1 MRKAGG
7 GVDDH
12 RRLRGNRY
20 PNPGCKRLQILA
32 EFLQIF
38 PSVFLYHFIIVEF
51 NLPPSPKYRS
61 SKNHNDVPGTR
72 KTWRTFVVETI
83 ERPERRLIKTM
94 NRNILKNMNQRP
106 SEPDASTS
114 VPAKKSGQ
122 RKTGSPSTSK
132 TEVSESK
139 AREKMDVQLSNEQ
152 VALRAYFIGERRRK
166 LGFPGDETSDWVE
179 AKREISEELK
189 GLVKEPAAR
198 GRRPV

>member
-1 MRKAGG
+1 M
-7 GVDDH
+7 
-12 RRLRGNRY
+12 
-20 PNPGCKRLQILA
+20 
-32 EFLQIF
+32 
-38 PSVFLYHFIIVEF
+38 EF
-51 NLPPSPKYRS
+51 NLPAVAEVPEFK
-61 SKNHNDVPGTR
+61 KHNDVPGTR

-94 NRNILKNMNQRP
+94 NRNILKNMNETP
-106 SEPDASTS
+106 SEPGASTS

-189 GLVKEPAAR
+189 SLVKEPAAR